1 MLSKNDIADWGDSL
15 KTFELQYEEGLSE
28 LDYLEKIYKKVRLEE
43 LVKFNGKGYMR
54 STPKN
59 NKYFKHPYHFHLAVK
74 DIYKGNV
81 LFRDSDGEMV
91 NTGCHYKVVIVGD
104 KDV

>member
-1 MLSKNDIADWGDSL
+1 ME
-15 KTFELQYEEGLSE
+15 TFYLQYEDGLSE
-28 LDYLEKIYKKVRLEE
+28 LDYLEKIYKKVKIGE

-59 NKYFKHPYHFHLAVK
+59 NKYFKHPYHFHLAVS

-81 LFRDSDGEMV
+81 RLQDEDGELV
-91 NTGCHYKVVIVGD
+91 TIVCHYKVEIQS
-104 KDV
+104 

>member
-1 MLSKNDIADWGDSL
+1 
-15 KTFELQYEEGLSE
+15 
-28 LDYLEKIYKKVRLEE
+28 
-43 LVKFNGKGYMR
+43 MR

-59 NKYFKHPYHFHLAVK
+59 NKYFKHPYHFHLAVE

-91 NTGCHYKVVIVGD
+91 NSGCSYKVVVIENKEV
-104 KDV
+104 

>member
-1 MLSKNDIADWGDSL
+1 M

-43 LVKFNGKGYMR
+43 LVKFNGKVYMR
-54 STPKN
+54 SVPVN
-59 NKYFKHPYHFHLAVK
+59 NKYRKHPYHFHLAVK

-81 LFRDSDGEMV
+81 LFRDGDGVMV
-91 NTGCHYKVVIVGD
+91 NSGCYYKVVIMENKEV
-104 KDV
+104 